1 MVPCQSPKHS
11 SLTQHG
17 HHGHWHTP
25 LLGQCEVPAQDGY
38 SFSCV
43 PGQGGWCIQGDG
55 KCCQGG
61 SSDCVQRLLINM
73 MCQAASSWC
82 LKFYFPWITSY
93 NCACH
98 SYSCYFWLK
107 RSVTTCVEWRTDY
120 TWLCAIWRVS
130 ICMHLHMYALTCII
144 VVHSVFKRHMQ
155 LWWTAICTECEC
167 GNEWLSNFSHGVRLV
182 SRKLAGRSPHKKW
195 FLCSSS
201 IVMPPHCQGTNAVSL
216 TFFTSW
222 CIYWPHPGHCLQN
235 ATTHLDVFMCQELAW
250 LPQEHSDITSK
261 KLYPP
266 LAHNPSSAFW

>member
-1 MVPCQSPKHS
+1 MPITKAFKSHP
-11 SLTQHG
+11 TWT
-17 HHGHWHTP
+17 HGHWRTP

-61 SSDCVQRLLINM
+61 SSDCIQRLLINM

-98 SYSCYFWLK
+98 SYWCYFWLK
-107 RSVTTCVEWRTDY
+107 RSVTACVEWRTDY

-144 VVHSVFKRHMQ
+144 VVHSVFKRHRQ

-167 GNEWLSNFSHGVRLV
+167 GNEWLVCKRWVPLRRGDVRMLLWEPG
-182 SRKLAGRSPHKKW
+182 KL
-195 FLCSSS
+195 
-201 IVMPPHCQGTNAVSL
+201 L
-216 TFFTSW
+216 THEN
-222 CIYWPHPGHCLQN
+222 I
-235 ATTHLDVFMCQELAW
+235 
-250 LPQEHSDITSK
+250 
-261 KLYPP
+261 
-266 LAHNPSSAFW
+266 